1 MYEKLNYQE
10 DSWDPINQFNSS
22 ICLCLSIA
30 TNCISNFSFLMF
42 GELGEMWL
50 FNLFVLVE
58 LLTITIYTF
67 FSYLS

>member
-1 MYEKLNYQE
+1 M
-10 DSWDPINQFNSS
+10 
-22 ICLCLSIA
+22 LSLA
-30 TNCISNFSFLMF
+30 TDRISNFFFLMF

-67 FSYLS
+67 ISYLS